1 MNLNPVLA
9 MECRK
14 LALAIIYRRLLG
26 DYSETLF
33 HRDLY
38 KLTLVMERLTGVQ
51 AYITLAAWVKRY
63 NLYRIG
69 GVSIA

>member
-1 MNLNPVLA
+1 MNQNTGLA

-14 LALAIIYRRLLG
+14 LALSIIYRRLLG

-33 HRDLY
+33 PCDLY
-38 KLTLVMERLTGVQ
+38 KLALVMERLTGVH
-51 AYITLAAWVKRY
+51 ADITLAAWIKRY

-69 GVSIA
+69 GISNV

>member
-1 MNLNPVLA
+1 MKLNPLLA

-33 HRDLY
+33 PCDLY
-38 KLTLVMERLTGVQ
+38 KLALVMERLTGVQ
-51 AYITLAAWVKRY
+51 THITLSAWVKLY

-69 GVSIA
+69 GVSNA